1 MRKDLQMH
9 TGQHI
14 DRNESSDLIS
24 AARVK
29 GTDVYDASG
38 DRIGEIDDVMIT
50 KRSGEIAYALMS
62 FGGFLGIGEKYHP
75 LPWDVLEYDTGL
87 GGYRVGAA
95 GENFRNAPAYSRDE
109 MSGEDWF
116 SSTDSYYSDSERG
129 GGWLTRRDDR
139 ARSGLSQGRTSDM
152 GGRTTAG
159 VGAGATSGT
168 SGVGGATG
176 SAGTGGMTGTSG
188 TGQAD
193 GDRVGAGQV
202 DNDWGRRDV

>member
-1 MRKDLQMH
+1 MQ
-9 TGQHI
+9 TGQQI
-14 DRNESSDLIS
+14 DRNESNDLIS
-24 AARVK
+24 AAKVK

-95 GENFRNAPAYSRDE
+95 GENFRDAPSYSRDE
-109 MSGEDWF
+109 MSGGDWF

-129 GGWLTRRDDR
+129 GSWLTRRDDR
-139 ARSGLSQGRTSDM
+139 SRSGLSQGRSSDI
-152 GGRTTAG
+152 
-159 VGAGATSGT
+159 GAGTAA
-168 SGVGGATG
+168 GGLSG
-176 SAGTGGMTGTSG
+176 SAGTGGMTGTTG
-188 TGQAD
+188 TGQAG
-193 GDRVGAGQV
+193 GDRVGAGQG